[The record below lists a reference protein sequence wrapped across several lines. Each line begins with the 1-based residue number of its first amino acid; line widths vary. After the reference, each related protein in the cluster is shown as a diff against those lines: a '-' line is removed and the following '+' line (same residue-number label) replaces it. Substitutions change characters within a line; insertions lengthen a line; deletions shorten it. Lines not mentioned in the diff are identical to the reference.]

1 MCVSAGVCTEQFA
14 FMSCIVGTFTERVDY
29 IKKLFQAGHEKVNY
43 EPGCN
48 ATSLLLFFFFNYLG
62 NC

>member
-48 ATSLLLFFFFNYLG
+48 ATSLLLFFF
-62 NC
+62 